1 MDKLIFEPIDERS
14 TEQKYKDIEARNAN
28 MQKELANIL
37 EKWQEFK
44 QELSVIQNKRKSK
57 VVKQY
62 DSLFYCFVGVISCL
76 LLLSIINLIGKI

>member
-14 TEQKYKDIEARNAN
+14 TEQKYKDIQARNEN